1 MKIIFHFFF
10 FIGVLF
16 NVICTCVSLVGIKDR
31 NMHMYNLILGF
42 PCGSTGKE
50 STYSAGDVGSIPG
63 LGKSPEEGKGYL
75 LQYSGL
81 ENAMDCIVRGVTKS
95 WTGLGD

>member
-1 MKIIFHFFF
+1 MGNKRT
-10 FIGVLF
+10 VLQR
-16 NVICTCVSLVGIKDR
+16 LD
-31 NMHMYNLILGF
+31 F
-42 PCGSTGKE
+42 PGGSEGKE
-50 STYSAGDVGSIPG
+50 SACDVGEFGWIPE

-95 WTGLGD
+95 WTGLSNFHFSLMIDS